1 MQIVSPTIWAFDNIE
16 NKHSLYQGKEC
27 MKRFRSFL
35 KEYATNIVDFEKK
48 ENATVNKKTAKITRK
63 RKSMLDL
70 RKKIY
75 KKAC

>member
-1 MQIVSPTIWAFDNIE
+1 
-16 NKHSLYQGKEC
+16 